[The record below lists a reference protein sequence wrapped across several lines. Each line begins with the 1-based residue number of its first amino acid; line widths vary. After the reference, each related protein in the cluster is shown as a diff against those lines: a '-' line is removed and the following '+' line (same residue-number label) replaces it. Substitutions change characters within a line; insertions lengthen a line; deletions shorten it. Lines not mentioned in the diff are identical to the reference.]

1 MSQHLNEIREKNKCG
16 VIAQTLSAWV
26 LKKKKKK
33 VSQNFDKFIVFK
45 SNKVRMTASS
55 ASGMKIILNFIGR
68 HL

>member
-1 MSQHLNEIREKNKCG
+1 MKFEKKKNKCG